1 MKKRANR
8 RISKKSLE
16 AEERRLKR
24 IKNQCGKW
32 LLSMSV
38 IWSHEKGRN
47 RGARESCDR
56 DGSRWKLKWEHWKRP
71 NTWRKEGEQTKE
83 DKCSRVKILFIKKLW
98 EGIHVYGREIQLT
111 RNRNKSIPSKWIN
124 NIGQRKRNTKAWRK
138 KVPEQRKTEK
148 FRDWRGGEK
157 IWEREEV

>member
-8 RISKKSLE
+8 GISKKSLE

-32 LLSMSV
+32 LLSMSSDLMKKEETEGQERV
-38 IWSHEKGRN
+38 VTEMAADESWNGNTEKDWTREGK
-47 RGARESCDR
+47 RGSKQKRTNAQE
-56 DGSRWKLKWEHWKRP
+56 LKFCLK
-71 NTWRKEGEQTKE
+71 
-83 DKCSRVKILFIKKLW
+83 KKLW

-111 RNRNKSIPSKWIN
+111 RNRNKSIPSKLMN

-138 KVPEQRKTEK
+138 KVPEQRKEEK